1 MSKRCSRFW
10 ALAWLLAATVGPV
23 TAAMAKNDPFDIGA
37 PAAPEPKAFVPQY
50 FIVGMLVG
58 LGVFLV
64 CKPAKRDPEIP
75 HEYHAS
81 GAEKDV
87 KNL

>member
-1 MSKRCSRFW
+1 MNKLLTRTCNW
-10 ALAWLLAATVGPV
+10 AWLFTVALSSGAT
-23 TAAMAKNDPFDIGA
+23 AWARNDPFDIGA

-50 FIVGMLVG
+50 FIVGMLIALG
-58 LGVFLV
+58 LFLV

-75 HEYHAS
+75 HEFQVS
-81 GAEKDV
+81 GADKDV

>member
-1 MSKRCSRFW
+1 MRKHLIRLWSAIWLVSIT
-10 ALAWLLAATVGPV
+10 LGAWTVV
-23 TAAMAKNDPFDIGA
+23 LAKNDPFDIGV
-37 PAAPEPKAFVPQY
+37 PKAPEPKAFVPQY
-50 FIVGMLVG
+50 FIVGMLVA
-58 LGVFLV
+58 LGMFLV

-75 HEYHAS
+75 HEYQAS

>member
-1 MSKRCSRFW
+1 MRNQFLCAWR
-10 ALAWLLAATVGPV
+10 LAWLVCVALGPGAV
-23 TAAMAKNDPFDIGA
+23 AWAKNDPFDVGA
-37 PAAPEPKAFVPQY
+37 PAAPEPKAFVTQY
-50 FIVGMLVG
+50 FIVGMLVA
-58 LGVFLV
+58 LGMFLV

-75 HEYHAS
+75 HEFQAS